1 VNWQIKLSSDPTPWL
16 LEGDNP
22 PIRYLALRDLLEL
35 PLDDPELTAARE
47 SVLDWPPLAELLA
60 DQHPAGYWIKPDFYL
75 PRASRGT
82 FWVLTVLGDLG
93 LTSELDP
100 IQRACGFMFEQQR
113 EDGAFCRHRRVP
125 KQGVVWEE
133 ASEPCTQA
141 RIVRFLIQFG
151 YGDDPR
157 VKKAVD
163 WLLKRQREDGMW
175 HCRGEEGRG
184 CLRATIDALRAVSL
198 IPGLAANPRIQE
210 GAAVV
215 CQLSMQPGMYRY
227 HVGEKW
233 GTWESLKYPTFGF
246 SVLSALDALGRL
258 GRTVDDPGVRRCL
271 DYLLSCQLPKGPWPL
286 DESWP
291 ESPLDFGEIGQPNK
305 WITLDAM
312 RVLKM
317 FV

>member
-1 VNWQIKLSSDPTPWL
+1 MNWQIKLTNDPTPWL
-16 LEGDNP
+16 LKPENP
-22 PIRYLALRDLLEL
+22 PIRYLALRDLLQR
-35 PLDDPELTAARE
+35 PLDDPELTAARA
-47 SVLDWPPLAELLA
+47 SVLDWPPLVELLNA
-60 DQHPAGYWIKPDFYL
+60 QHDRGYWAKHDFYL

-93 LTSELDP
+93 LTREIEP

-113 EDGAFCRHRRVP
+113 EDGAFCRRRRVP
-125 KQGVVWEE
+125 KEGVIWEE
-133 ASEPCTQA
+133 TSEPCTQA

-151 YGDDPR
+151 YGEDPR

-184 CLRATIDALRAVSL
+184 CLRATIDVLRAVSL
-198 IPGLAANPRIQE
+198 VPELADHPGIQQGSE
-210 GAAVV
+210 AVS
-215 CQLSMQPGMYRY
+215 QLSMQPGMDRY

-246 SVLSALDALGRL
+246 SVLSALDTLGRL
-258 GRTVDDPGVRRCL
+258 GMTVEDPGVRKGL
-271 DYLLSCQLPKGPWPL
+271 DYLLSRQLPKGPWPL

-312 RVLKM
+312 RVLKNA
-317 FV
+317 